1 MFPKY
6 LIVALAVMWVMALVV
21 LGNMTYEVFISVYP
35 Y

>member
-6 LIVALAVMWVMALVV
+6 LIVALAVMWALALVV